1 MQKIIDLLH
10 NIYARFLQYKPH
22 LAIPLSSQK
31 FYNCL
36 LTTSFQKIV
45 VWKIVYSCS
54 KNSFIWDDNIF
65 KSQLTILDQLPH
77 FFHVLKSKLRYFE
90 HAATLYI
97 ALYVLHCRPHL
108 VLLQSNIHKSLSISP
123 KFHTLKGH
131 YWLTSVAC

>member
-1 MQKIIDLLH
+1 MHKIIDLLH

-45 VWKIVYSCS
+45 VWKIVDSCS

-77 FFHVLKSKLRYFE
+77 LFSRSK
-90 HAATLYI
+90 
-97 ALYVLHCRPHL
+97 
-108 VLLQSNIHKSLSISP
+108 K
-123 KFHTLKGH
+123 
-131 YWLTSVAC
+131 

>member
-1 MQKIIDLLH
+1 MHKIIDLLH

-77 FFHVLKSKLRYFE
+77 LFSRSK
-90 HAATLYI
+90 
-97 ALYVLHCRPHL
+97 
-108 VLLQSNIHKSLSISP
+108 K
-123 KFHTLKGH
+123 
-131 YWLTSVAC
+131 